1 MPECA
6 NCVCVQRLLCLDGF
20 DYRFQPNILDE
31 LTAALG
37 RYEYS
42 LELIFC
48 IAWPLAF

>member
-6 NCVCVQRLLCLDGF
+6 NCVCVQRLLCLGGS

-31 LTAALG
+31 STTALG

-48 IAWPLAF
+48 IVWPLAF